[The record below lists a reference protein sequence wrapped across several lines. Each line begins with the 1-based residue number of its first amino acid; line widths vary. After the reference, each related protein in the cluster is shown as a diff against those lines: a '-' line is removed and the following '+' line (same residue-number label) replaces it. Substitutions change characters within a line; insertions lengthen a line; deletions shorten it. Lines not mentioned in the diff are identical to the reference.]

1 MTAAVEVK
9 RCSPTVASVQ
19 MHLADLDLKKA
30 PLQPTPPSTSIRIES
45 NPIPPPADE
54 LAERLAELEKR
65 PLTPTAK
72 DQRPVPS
79 PLTDNNKKACEL
91 QQSHQDSGYASIAS
105 SPEGLEPEKSQE
117 AGFSS
122 SKLRVFDR
130 PIPEYLQHRFY
141 DLKVLHSQDLLKA
154 VYKKNV
160 DQKDLSMKLKYLGK
174 SEPSAQLYIVVQCE
188 AKYAKKVKKFFAQTI
203 VQEYLGD
210 DFKLH
215 VINRAPRGLASA
227 EEIQVYGFG
236 IKATMCGQPVML
248 SNGETSAFATM
259 GGTIQVLKT
268 LDSTPTL
275 YGFTAAHSLIPLTRL
290 DASGESD
297 SFEDDASD
305 SSDDEDDFVED
316 DEILFDE
323 LSDDELETDAH
334 PFSSEN
340 TGVLGSIVASSIKM
354 PVNRDWSLI
363 SIDQRI
369 RLPNLLHNH
378 DSSVNP
384 ERQPIYFSSASLPFS
399 HYTPVT
405 VATCRGPQKGNLETN
420 KSFLFSTPGTEMMST
435 FDLKLDADN
444 SLKPGDSGSWVVDTT
459 GRLLGHVA
467 SIDAFGEAFVV
478 PMSETLGDI
487 REELNAVVVTL
498 PSQDDLRWL
507 GKTAKPNQM
516 AVEGDGLPA
525 PSSTLVV
532 ESEAGHSKADQNDS
546 LERERKIT
554 QLSGQTLLENDG
566 DAAVQPGKPIE
577 QTAAD
582 LPDTQDATSKN
593 PVPKT
598 KKTSKSR
605 LSSLARIAKNLL
617 PGRKPVTEVPVV
629 KPGLDYSAQFPT
641 GPMYYYPQAY
651 MAAQTSG
658 PYPPPGAM
666 EQLPVMPSLYPPVP
680 GERLYKSEYGSPP
693 IMAYAYQQQQQ
704 QYQSAGLPPPPH
716 GSYGVPKHNNGYDSG
731 YSSLQPSAQCS
742 PAPSPPSPTP
752 P

>member
-1 MTAAVEVK
+1 MTAAVEVE
-9 RCSPTVASVQ
+9 RCSPTVTAVQ
-19 MHLADLDLKKA
+19 MHFADIDLKKA
-30 PLQPTPPSTSIRIES
+30 PLQPTPPSASIRIES
-45 NPIPPPADE
+45 NPVPPPADE

-72 DQRPVPS
+72 DQRPVPT
-79 PLTDNNKKACEL
+79 PLTDNNKKTCEL

-215 VINRAPRGLASA
+215 IINRAPRGLASA

-236 IKATMCGQPVML
+236 ITATMCGQPVML

-268 LDSTPTL
+268 LESTPTL
-275 YGFTAAHSLIPLTRL
+275 YGFTAAHSLISLMKL
-290 DASGESD
+290 DAAGEID

-305 SSDDEDDFVED
+305 SSDGEDDFVED
-316 DEILFDE
+316 DEVLFDE
-323 LSDDELETDAH
+323 LSDDELETDPH
-334 PFSSEN
+334 PFSSQN
-340 TGVLGSIVASSIKM
+340 TGVLGSIVASSIRM

-363 SIDQRI
+363 SIDQTI
-369 RLPNLLHNH
+369 RLPNLTHNH
-378 DSSVNP
+378 DSSKNS
-384 ERQPIYFSSASLPFS
+384 ELQPIYFSSASLSFS
-399 HYTPVT
+399 HCTPVT
-405 VATCRGPQKGNLETN
+405 VATCRGPRKGTLETN

-435 FDLKLDADN
+435 FDLKLDRDN

-487 REELNAVVVTL
+487 REELNAAVVTL
-498 PSQDDLRWL
+498 PSQDDLNWL
-507 GKTAKPNQM
+507 HSTTISGPLNAK
-516 AVEGDGLPA
+516 GGLP
-525 PSSTLVV
+525 STINTETETDRLK
-532 ESEAGHSKADQNDS
+532 GNQDDS
-546 LERERKIT
+546 GEGGRRTTE
-554 QLSGQTLLENDG
+554 LSGQTLLNDDG
-566 DAAVQPGKPIE
+566 PAVLQLS
-577 QTAAD
+577 D
-582 LPDTQDATSKN
+582 LTDQAVATPPDMEDTMSN
-593 PVPKT
+593 IPVPKA

-605 LSSLARIAKNLL
+605 FSNLARIAKNLM

-629 KPGLDYSAQFPT
+629 KPSLDYAAQFPAA
-641 GPMYYYPQAY
+641 PMYYYPQAY
-651 MAAQTSG
+651 MAQAGMNQQSG
-658 PYPPPGAM
+658 
-666 EQLPVMPSLYPPVP
+666 MPTLYPPVP
-680 GERLYKSEYGSPP
+680 GEGLYKSDYGPPP
-693 IMAYAYQQQQQ
+693 ILAYAYQQQQQ
-704 QYQSAGLPPPPH
+704 QQQQSPPPQQ
-716 GSYGVPKHNNGYDSG
+716 GTSYGIPSHNKSGYDSG
-731 YSSLQPSAQCS
+731 YASLQPSAQCS
-742 PAPSPPSPTP
+742 PAPSPPSPTSQ
-752 P
+752 

>member
-1 MTAAVEVK
+1 MTAAVEVE
-9 RCSPTVASVQ
+9 RCSPTVTAMQ
-19 MHLADLDLKKA
+19 MHFADLSLKKT
-30 PLQPTPPSTSIRIES
+30 PLQPTPPSASVRVES

-65 PLTPTAK
+65 PLTPTDK

-79 PLTDNNKKACEL
+79 PLTDNNKKTCEL

-259 GGTIQVLKT
+259 GGTIQVFKT

-275 YGFTAAHSLIPLTRL
+275 YGFTAAHSLMSLMRP
-290 DASGESD
+290 DAAGEID

-305 SSDDEDDFVED
+305 SSDDEDDFAED

-323 LSDDELETDAH
+323 LSDDELETDPH
-334 PFSSEN
+334 PFSSQN

-369 RLPNLLHNH
+369 RLPNLTHNH
-378 DSSVNP
+378 DSFRGS
-384 ERQPIYFSSASLPFS
+384 ELQPIYFSRASLPFS
-399 HYTPVT
+399 HCTPVT
-405 VATCRGPQKGNLETN
+405 IATCRGPRKGTLETN

-444 SLKPGDSGSWVVDTT
+444 CK
-459 GRLLGHVA
+459 
-467 SIDAFGEAFVV
+467 
-478 PMSETLGDI
+478 
-487 REELNAVVVTL
+487 
-498 PSQDDLRWL
+498 
-507 GKTAKPNQM
+507 
-516 AVEGDGLPA
+516 
-525 PSSTLVV
+525 
-532 ESEAGHSKADQNDS
+532 
-546 LERERKIT
+546 
-554 QLSGQTLLENDG
+554 
-566 DAAVQPGKPIE
+566 
-577 QTAAD
+577 
-582 LPDTQDATSKN
+582 
-593 PVPKT
+593 
-598 KKTSKSR
+598 
-605 LSSLARIAKNLL
+605 
-617 PGRKPVTEVPVV
+617 
-629 KPGLDYSAQFPT
+629 
-641 GPMYYYPQAY
+641 
-651 MAAQTSG
+651 
-658 PYPPPGAM
+658 
-666 EQLPVMPSLYPPVP
+666 
-680 GERLYKSEYGSPP
+680 
-693 IMAYAYQQQQQ
+693 
-704 QYQSAGLPPPPH
+704 
-716 GSYGVPKHNNGYDSG
+716 
-731 YSSLQPSAQCS
+731 
-742 PAPSPPSPTP
+742 
-752 P
+752 

>member
-1 MTAAVEVK
+1 MTAAVEVE
-9 RCSPTVASVQ
+9 RCSPTITAVQ
-19 MHLADLDLKKA
+19 RHFADLDLKKA
-30 PLQPTPPSTSIRIES
+30 PLQPTPPSSSIRIES

-65 PLTPTAK
+65 PLTPTVK
-72 DQRPVPS
+72 EQRPIPT
-79 PLTDNNKKACEL
+79 PLTDNNKKTCEL

-215 VINRAPRGLASA
+215 IINRAPRGLASA

-268 LDSTPTL
+268 LESTPTL
-275 YGFTAAHSLIPLTRL
+275 YGFTAAHSLISLMRP
-290 DASGESD
+290 DAAGEID
-297 SFEDDASD
+297 SFEDDVSD
-305 SSDDEDDFVED
+305 SSDDEYDFAEQ

-323 LSDDELETDAH
+323 LSDDELETDPH
-334 PFSSEN
+334 PFSSQN

-363 SIDQRI
+363 SIDQGM
-369 RLPNLLHNH
+369 RLPNLTHNH
-378 DSSVNP
+378 DSSKSS
-384 ERQPIYFSSASLPFS
+384 ELQPIYFSSASLSFS
-399 HYTPVT
+399 HCTPVT
-405 VATCRGPQKGNLETN
+405 VATCRGPRKGTLETN

-487 REELNAVVVTL
+487 REELNAAVVTL
-498 PSQDDLRWL
+498 PSQDDLQL
-507 GKTAKPNQM
+507 FHKTTT
-516 AVEGDGLPA
+516 VEPLDAGGENPPVLSSATNTGTDINRLKGD
-525 PSSTLVV
+525 
-532 ESEAGHSKADQNDS
+532 EDDS
-546 LERERKIT
+546 GEGGRRIT
-554 QLSGQTLLENDG
+554 ELSGQTLLND
-566 DAAVQPGKPIE
+566 DRPAVLQLSDLAEPAVATPPDIE
-577 QTAAD
+577 
-582 LPDTQDATSKN
+582 DTTSKI
-593 PVPKT
+593 PTPKP

-605 LSSLARIAKNLL
+605 FSNLARIAKNLM
-617 PGRKPVTEVPVV
+617 PGRKPVTEVPNA
-629 KPGLDYSAQFPT
+629 KPGLDYAAQIPA

-651 MAAQTSG
+651 MAQAGIGQQPGMAAVYPTG
-658 PYPPPGAM
+658 PEEGLYKATYSPPP
-666 EQLPVMPSLYPPVP
+666 
-680 GERLYKSEYGSPP
+680 
-693 IMAYAYQQQQQ
+693 ITAYAYQQQ
-704 QYQSAGLPPPPH
+704 YPMGALPPQQAAA
-716 GSYGVPKHNNGYDSG
+716 YGVPGYNKSGYDSG

-752 P
+752 E